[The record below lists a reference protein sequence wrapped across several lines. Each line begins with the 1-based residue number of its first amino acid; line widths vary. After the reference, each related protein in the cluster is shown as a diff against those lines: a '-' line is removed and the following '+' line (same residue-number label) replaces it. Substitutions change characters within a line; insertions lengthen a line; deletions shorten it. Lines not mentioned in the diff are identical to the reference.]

1 MRAEET
7 NDFSLTVT
15 SFYLK
20 LTGLWSAVNPTEE
33 RERRKAFSVTIVVM
47 LIGLFIEVRDFYHS
61 ISTSFEDTI
70 FALCNIVTV
79 LIVLCKTCVL
89 YIKKSQFSELLVYS
103 EKHFWHTNYDACET
117 VLIKECKRLCIII
130 TCLFNLFAQ
139 SISFSYILEPLVDY
153 FDKNVSVR
161 KLPFNMYMDLLL
173 KPYFYELTFLIQTV
187 SLAAYGIG
195 YLCVDNIMYI
205 TNYHAAAQFRILQY
219 RISNITSLINIKK
232 RSAASESV
240 PNCTADRCYTKFKE
254 CIRQHQKLLAYYRKV
269 DELFAIIVF
278 EEILLFSIML
288 CLDGYLM
295 LLGNSSPYRRAVF
308 TIHLAG
314 CVSELLMFTYSC
326 NCVLQESTQVAE
338 SFYSIQWPVLP
349 MNNSGKMLRTDMRL
363 ILMRSRVP
371 CCLTAGGFFTV
382 SLETYTKVLS
392 TAVSYFT
399 LLREY

>member
-295 LLGNSSPYRRAVF
+295 LL
-308 TIHLAG
+308 
-314 CVSELLMFTYSC
+314 
-326 NCVLQESTQVAE
+326 ESTQVAE

-382 SLETYTKVLS
+382 SLETYTKNLFITGSEYSCVVLHAS
-392 TAVSYFT
+392 ERVLVDPTKRNSIF
-399 LLREY
+399 